1 MYMLLLIMYKI
12 ETDYLYV
19 FNIFT
24 MKMIIEKR
32 KNNHF
37 NIRIK
42 EDSDGR

>member
-1 MYMLLLIMYKI
+1 MHMLLLIIYKI
-12 ETDYLYV
+12 RTNYLYV
-19 FNIFT
+19 FNTFT